1 MSTKKRLQRT
11 GPWDPDRPKRPQE
24 DTEIE
29 LEGEG
34 KRFDELV
41 KKTRKEPKEGQ
52 GQPTEGGDDAA

>member
-41 KKTRKEPKEGQ
+41 KKTRKEPKESQ